1 MLIRDKSFMLR
12 LQSLRPGWKV
22 VLTLIGIPLA
32 ICLGCGLWARAVDT
46 QRRCKA
52 AAEERRERRERRAR
66 EKVERERREKEEAKA
81 NAPKI
86 AFKVRE
92 LTGKEDAVETLGALH
107 TITELRQE
115 VARLTGKGVDE
126 FDLVWKNKLLKDGEE
141 TLGSHGI
148 EEGVEVV
155 MTAKLPPQPEP
166 QAAGGLVVLHSA
178 DVQLELD
185 AAGLN
190 P

>member
-1 MLIRDKSFMLR
+1 MHIY
-12 LQSLRPGWKV
+12 
-22 VLTLIGIPLA
+22 
-32 ICLGCGLWARAVDT
+32 GLWARAAVLSDDL
-46 QRRCKA
+46 KA
-52 AAEERRERRERRAR
+52 AAEGRRERRERRAR

-141 TLGSHGI
+141 TLGSYGI

-155 MTAKLPPQPEP
+155 MTAKLPPQPE
-166 QAAGGLVVLHSA
+166 QH
-178 DVQLELD
+178 
-185 AAGLN
+185 
-190 P
+190 

>member
-1 MLIRDKSFMLR
+1 M
-12 LQSLRPGWKV
+12 
-22 VLTLIGIPLA
+22 
-32 ICLGCGLWARAVDT
+32 
-46 QRRCKA
+46 
-52 AAEERRERRERRAR
+52 
-66 EKVERERREKEEAKA
+66 ERERREKEEAKA

-126 FDLVWKNKLLKDGEE
+126 FDLVWKNTLLKNGEE

-166 QAAGGLVVLHSA
+166 QAEKLAVLHSA